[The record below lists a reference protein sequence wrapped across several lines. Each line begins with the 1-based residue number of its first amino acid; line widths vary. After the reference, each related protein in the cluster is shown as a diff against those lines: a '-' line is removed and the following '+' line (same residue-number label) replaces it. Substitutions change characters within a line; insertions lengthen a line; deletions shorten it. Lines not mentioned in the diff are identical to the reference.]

1 MPTGTKHCKALPNPW
16 LTLSGTVLSLMLLA
30 LSFGVPQA
38 HGAELAPKT
47 AVSTLAPNTCVELP
61 AALRRTLKTVDSRV
75 RLRGDCLAVL
85 ANGHGYIAVMPQ
97 HAGSA
102 VPSRELQRWPAKAAE
117 PDVLAFD
124 EGWYLLRLVPSVSG
138 KWTFGRLPNYPDGL
152 KQGILPQNF
161 VLPAGLSIPVEL
173 RIILGDLPYET
184 PVISAEGSPLWVP
197 ENSLVLGN
205 DGQLISQQEALAL
218 QEPSLYLSQLE
229 SAQWWQVD
237 WSTGTVRRQAFLKTL
252 FSSLLVAEDQRLWVN
267 SLNRPELLRLH
278 GPSQLVQ
285 SRVELPAPAK
295 TLIALGKPNT
305 YALAL
310 LQQKPQVVLVD
321 LARQRMAG
329 SITLPGMG
337 VAAAAHPRLGLAY
350 VSLPD
355 DASVVELDTLQQKA
369 RRQWLPQQLPFAPN
383 GGKVVRTAL
392 GPLTVEQPTP
402 TPPAVKPL
410 PPKTPWLGWPWRKP
424 TTGTTVAGT
433 PTTLPKAKWW
443 AKKTK
448 PTGPKLP
455 TLGPATALW
464 VEDAPEP
471 LRGEQLGSLW
481 SLHPQ
486 GNTLLAQNLLQR
498 YVEHV
503 VTVPEGS
510 TQLLSQEAGALW
522 VFSPASSTLVRV
534 ALDTGLVTQTLE
546 LEGEPTAV
554 ALAPGQQQVVVANA
568 ANKSLDVYS
577 SKDGRLLQ
585 RYALN
590 LRTAFMLLVE

>member
-1 MPTGTKHCKALPNPW
+1 M
-16 LTLSGTVLSLMLLA
+16 
-30 LSFGVPQA
+30 
-38 HGAELAPKT
+38 
-47 AVSTLAPNTCVELP
+47 ELP

-75 RLRGDCLAVL
+75 RVRGDCLAVL

-102 VPSRELQRWPAKAAE
+102 VPSRELQRWPAKATE

-124 EGWYLLRLVPSVSG
+124 EGWYLLRMVPSVSG
-138 KWTFGRLPNYPDGL
+138 KWTFGRLPSYPDGL

-197 ENSLVLGN
+197 ENSLVLGS

-252 FSSLLVAEDQRLWVN
+252 FSALLVDAEQRLWVN
-267 SLNRPELLRLH
+267 SLSRPELLRLH

-295 TLIALGKPNT
+295 ALIALGKPNT

-321 LARQRMAG
+321 LARQRVAG
-329 SITLPGMG
+329 SITLPGIGMA
-337 VAAAAHPRLGLAY
+337 VAAHPRLGLSY

-355 DASVVELDTLQQKA
+355 DASVVELDTLQRKP
-369 RRQWLPQQLPFAPN
+369 RRQWLPQQLPFTPN

-392 GPLTVEQPTP
+392 GPLTVEQPPTA
-402 TPPAVKPL
+402 TPPGVKPI
-410 PPKTPWLGWPWRKP
+410 PQNTKGSWWPWHQKNTAMVASAP
-424 TTGTTVAGT
+424 HTT
-433 PTTLPKAKWW
+433 PKAKWW

-481 SLHPQ
+481 SLHTQ

-522 VFSPASSTLVRV
+522 VFSASSRTLARV
-534 ALDTGLVTQTLE
+534 ALSTGLLTQTLQ

-568 ANKSLDVYS
+568 ATKSLDVYS

-590 LRTAFMLLVE
+590 LRTAFMRLVE